1 MEEMALN
8 IYEASKD
15 MDWGDYEDVK
25 DESVKNLVSAL
36 EKIRGYA
43 DYNEDF
49 SALWQALERIYGEV

>member
-25 DESVKNLVSAL
+25 DESIKNLASAG
-36 EKIRGYA
+36 KI
-43 DYNEDF
+43 
-49 SALWQALERIYGEV
+49 Q